1 MRIVKLAP
9 KVADRIAAGEVVER
23 PASVVKELVENS
35 IDAGASAVQVEIAG
49 GGLELISV
57 SDDGCAMSPEDAAL
71 AFERHATSK
80 ISQAEDLFSIVT
92 LGFRGEALPSVASVA
107 KVRLVTRERGA
118 AMGTVV
124 TAEGSVVSKPAAIG
138 APEGT
143 TVTVRDLFYNTPARL
158 KYLRSIAAETRRVI
172 ESAGRL
178 ALAHPEVSFS
188 LQVDGR
194 NVLSTPRGGSLIDAA
209 AAVLG
214 VELARSMAPVDKTT
228 HGISVR
234 GLAGPGDCAKSS
246 RDVQHVLVNGRPV
259 SCKTVWAAID
269 RAYDRSTPPG
279 KKAPAVLSIA
289 LDPSSVDVNVHPAK
303 SEVRFASESEVYSA
317 VYAAVSAALRSMDAM
332 PDIGS
337 KMRDGGPGYGPSGV
351 AGWGSAGA
359 GGDRPGRAG
368 AARLWPSIAADRRD
382 GTAYGDGRQ
391 SDRFMGGSMGPGQGE
406 HGRGGEGGVDGGVG
420 VDGEVGGDG
429 AAEGAADGACEY
441 RDSVTV
447 IGQLAATYI
456 LAQSDE
462 GLLIIDQHVAH
473 EAVLVD
479 TYRRQL
485 ASAQSGTSTQLL
497 LSPEL
502 VQLGAADTDLVA
514 RHQSTLAR
522 MGFEADV
529 FGGSSVLVR
538 GIPLAAAGMAP
549 EEALG
554 AAVEGIA
561 AAPAEADLE
570 SLADHVAVSLA
581 CHSAVKAGARLH
593 EDEMES
599 LVAALFRCEN
609 PMRCPHGRPIVLT
622 ISKQSLERSFGRR

>member
-1 MRIVKLAP
+1 MRILKLAP
-9 KVADRIAAGEVVER
+9 EVADRIAAGEVVER
-23 PASVVKELVENS
+23 PASVLKELVENS
-35 IDAGASAVQVEIAG
+35 IDAGASAVRIEIAG

-57 SDDGCAMSPEDAAL
+57 SDDGCGMSREDACL

-80 ISQAEDLFSIVT
+80 ISRAEDLFSIAT

-107 KVRLVTRERGA
+107 RVRLITRERGS

-124 TAEGSVVSKPAAIG
+124 TAEGSVLGEPSAIG

-158 KYLRSIAAETRRVI
+158 KYLRSVATETRRVI
-172 ESAGRL
+172 EAVGRL

-194 NVLSTPRGGSLIDAA
+194 NVLSTPQGGSLREAA

-228 HGISVR
+228 HGISVL

-269 RAYDRSTPPG
+269 RAYDRSAPPG
-279 KKAPAVLSIA
+279 KKAPVVLSISV
-289 LDPSSVDVNVHPAK
+289 DPSSVDVNVHPAK
-303 SEVRFASESEVYSA
+303 SEVRFASESDVYSA
-317 VYAAVSAALRSMDAM
+317 VYAAVSAALRFMDAA

-337 KMRDGGPGYGPSGV
+337 KMREGDLRELGVELGDDASSRDSAVGP
-351 AGWGSAGA
+351 
-359 GGDRPGRAG
+359 
-368 AARLWPSIAADRRD
+368 RLWPSIASDRRD
-382 GTAYGDGRQ
+382 GPAYGGVRQ
-391 SDRFMGGSMGPGQGE
+391 PDYDTSYGE
-406 HGRGGEGGVDGGVG
+406 NADHGRRA
-420 VDGEVGGDG
+420 G
-429 AAEGAADGACEY
+429 AVACG
-441 RDSVTV
+441 RSGPVTI
-447 IGQLAATYI
+447 IGQLAGAYI
-456 LAQSDE
+456 LAESDE

-473 EAVLVD
+473 ETVLVD

-485 ASAQSGTSTQLL
+485 SSESLGTPTQLL

-502 VQLGAADTDLVA
+502 VQLGAADTDLVG

-529 FGGSSVLVR
+529 FGATSVLVR
-538 GIPLAAAGMAP
+538 GIPIAAAGIAP
-549 EEALG
+549 GEALG

-561 AAPAEADLE
+561 AAPPEADPE
-570 SLADHVAVSLA
+570 SLADHIAVSLA
-581 CHSAVKAGARLH
+581 CHSALKAGAHLH
-593 EDEMES
+593 EEEMES
-599 LVAALFRCEN
+599 LVAALFSCEN
-609 PMRCPHGRPIVLT
+609 PMRCPHGRPIVVT
-622 ISKQSLERSFGRR
+622 ISRESLERSFGRR

>member
-1 MRIVKLAP
+1 MRILKLAP
-9 KVADRIAAGEVVER
+9 EVADRIAAGEVVER
-23 PASVVKELVENS
+23 PASVVKELVETS
-35 IDAGASAVQVEIAG
+35 IDAGAGVVRIEIAG

-57 SDDGCAMSPEDAAL
+57 SDDGCGMSREDAYL

-80 ISQAEDLFSIVT
+80 ISRAEDLFSIAT

-107 KVRLVTRERGA
+107 RVRLATRERGS

-124 TAEGSVVSKPAAIG
+124 TAEGSVLGEPSAIG

-158 KYLRSIAAETRRVI
+158 KYLRSVATETRRVI
-172 ESAGRL
+172 EAVGRL

-194 NVLSTPRGGSLIDAA
+194 NVLSTPQGGSLREAA

-228 HGISVR
+228 HGISVV

-269 RAYDRSTPPG
+269 RAYDRSAPPG
-279 KKAPAVLSIA
+279 KKAPVVLSISV
-289 LDPSSVDVNVHPAK
+289 DPSSVDVNVHPAK
-303 SEVRFASESEVYSA
+303 SEVRFASESDVYSA
-317 VYAAVSAALRSMDAM
+317 VYAAVSAALRSMDAV

-337 KMRDGGPGYGPSGV
+337 KMRESGQ
-351 AGWGSAGA
+351 AGWPSRDGSSS
-359 GGDRPGRAG
+359 DRLDRDGSSSDWSGRDDDVG
-368 AARLWPSIAADRRD
+368 HRLWPGVAADRQE
-382 GTAYGDGRQ
+382 GPAYG
-391 SDRFMGGSMGPGQGE
+391 GGGG
-406 HGRGGEGGVDGGVG
+406 GRGGAV
-420 VDGEVGGDG
+420 
-429 AAEGAADGACEY
+429 
-441 RDSVTV
+441 RI
-447 IGQLAATYI
+447 IGQLADVYI
-456 LAQSDE
+456 LAESDE

-473 EAVLVD
+473 ETVLVD

-485 ASAQSGTSTQLL
+485 SSAPSATRTQLL

-502 VQLGAADTDLVA
+502 VQLGAADTDLVG

-522 MGFEADV
+522 MGFDADV
-529 FGGSSVLVR
+529 FGEASVLVR
-538 GIPLAAAGMAP
+538 GIPMAAAGMAP
-549 EEALG
+549 GEALG

-561 AAPAEADLE
+561 AAPAEADSE
-570 SLADHVAVSLA
+570 SLADHIAVSLA
-581 CHSAVKAGARLH
+581 CHSAVKAGAHLH
-593 EDEMES
+593 KEEMES
-599 LVAALFRCEN
+599 LVAALFRSDN
-609 PMRCPHGRPIVLT
+609 PMRCPHGRPIVVT
-622 ISKQSLERSFGRR
+622 ISRESLERSFGRR

>member
-1 MRIVKLAP
+1 MRILKLP
-9 KVADRIAAGEVVER
+9 PQVADRIAAGEVVER

-35 IDAGASAVQVEIAG
+35 IDAGARAVRIGIAG
-49 GGLELISV
+49 GGLEMISV
-57 SDDGCAMSPEDAAL
+57 SDDGCGMNREDASL

-80 ISQAEDLFSIVT
+80 ISRAEDLFSIVT

-107 KVRLVTRERGA
+107 RVRLVTRERGA
-118 AMGTVV
+118 AIGTVV
-124 TAEGSVVSKPAAIG
+124 TAEGSVVSEPSAIG

-143 TVTVRDLFYNTPARL
+143 TIAVRDLFYNTPARL
-158 KYLRSIAAETRRVI
+158 KYLRSVATETRRVI
-172 ESAGRL
+172 EAVGRL

-188 LQVDGR
+188 LDVDGR
-194 NVLSTPRGGSLIDAA
+194 NALSTPQGGSLREAA

-214 VELARSMAPVDKTT
+214 VELARSMAPVDRTI
-228 HGISVR
+228 HGIAVR

-279 KKAPAVLSIA
+279 KKAPVVLSISV
-289 LDPSSVDVNVHPAK
+289 DPSSVDVNVHPAK
-303 SEVRFASESEVYSA
+303 SEVRFASESDVYSA
-317 VYAAVSAALRSMDAM
+317 VYGAVSAAVRSMDAV

-337 KMRDGGPGYGPSGV
+337 KLRE
-351 AGWGSAGA
+351 GA
-359 GGDRPGRAG
+359 VGD
-368 AARLWPSIAADRRD
+368 RLWPGVAADRPEGPVYAGDRRSGRD
-382 GTAYGDGRQ
+382 AGVDW
-391 SDRFMGGSMGPGQGE
+391 
-406 HGRGGEGGVDGGVG
+406 GRGV
-420 VDGEVGGDG
+420 G
-429 AAEGAADGACEY
+429 AAAYEPSSPVRIIDQRAG
-441 RDSVTV
+441 
-447 IGQLAATYI
+447 TYI
-456 LAQSDE
+456 LAESDE

-473 EAVLVD
+473 ETVLVD

-485 ASAQSGTSTQLL
+485 ASASSGVPIQLL

-529 FGGSSVLVR
+529 FGESSVLVR
-538 GIPLAAAGMAP
+538 GIPIAAAGMAP
-549 EEALG
+549 DEALG

-561 AAPAEADLE
+561 SAPVEADPQ

-581 CHSAVKAGARLH
+581 CHSAVKAGACLH
-593 EDEMES
+593 EEEMTS
-599 LVAALFRCEN
+599 LVAALFRCDN
-609 PMRCPHGRPIVLT
+609 PMRCPHGRPIIVT
-622 ISKQSLERSFGRR
+622 ISKESLERSFGRR

>member
-1 MRIVKLAP
+1 MRILKLP
-9 KVADRIAAGEVVER
+9 PQVADRIAAGEVVER

-35 IDAGASAVQVEIAG
+35 IDAGARAVRIGIAG
-49 GGLELISV
+49 GGLEMISV
-57 SDDGCAMSPEDAAL
+57 SDDGCGMNREDASL

-80 ISQAEDLFSIVT
+80 ISRAEDLFSIVT

-107 KVRLVTRERGA
+107 RVRLVTRERGA
-118 AMGTVV
+118 AIGTVV
-124 TAEGSVVSKPAAIG
+124 TAEGSVVSEPSAIG

-143 TVTVRDLFYNTPARL
+143 TIAVRDLFYNTPARL
-158 KYLRSIAAETRRVI
+158 KYLRSVATETRRVI
-172 ESAGRL
+172 EAVGRL

-188 LQVDGR
+188 LDVDGR
-194 NVLSTPRGGSLIDAA
+194 NALSTPQGGSLREAA

-214 VELARSMAPVDKTT
+214 VELARSMAPVDRTI
-228 HGISVR
+228 HGIAVR

-279 KKAPAVLSIA
+279 KKAPVVLSISV
-289 LDPSSVDVNVHPAK
+289 DPSSVDVNVHPAK
-303 SEVRFASESEVYSA
+303 SEVRFASESDVYSA
-317 VYAAVSAALRSMDAM
+317 VYGAVSAAVRSMDAV

-337 KMRDGGPGYGPSGV
+337 KLREGERRGLGLELGHDASSRD
-351 AGWGSAGA
+351 SAV
-359 GGDRPGRAG
+359 GD
-368 AARLWPSIAADRRD
+368 RLWPGVAADRPEGPAYAGDRRSGRD
-382 GTAYGDGRQ
+382 ADV
-391 SDRFMGGSMGPGQGE
+391 DWDWDW
-406 HGRGGEGGVDGGVG
+406 GRGV
-420 VDGEVGGDG
+420 G
-429 AAEGAADGACEY
+429 AAACEPSSPV
-441 RDSVTV
+441 RI
-447 IGQLAATYI
+447 IGQLAGTYI
-456 LAQSDE
+456 LAESDE

-473 EAVLVD
+473 ETVLVD

-485 ASAQSGTSTQLL
+485 ASASSGVPIQLL

-529 FGGSSVLVR
+529 FGESSVLVR
-538 GIPLAAAGMAP
+538 GIPIAAAGMAP
-549 EEALG
+549 NEALG

-561 AAPAEADLE
+561 AAPVEADPQ

-581 CHSAVKAGARLH
+581 CHSAVKAGACLH
-593 EDEMES
+593 EEEMTS
-599 LVAALFRCEN
+599 LVAALFRCDN
-609 PMRCPHGRPIVLT
+609 PMRCPHGRPIIVT
-622 ISKQSLERSFGRR
+622 ISKESLERSFGRR

>member
-1 MRIVKLAP
+1 MRILKLAP
-9 KVADRIAAGEVVER
+9 EVADRIAAGEVVER
-23 PASVVKELVENS
+23 PASVMKELVENS
-35 IDAGASAVQVEIAG
+35 IDAGASAVRIEIAG

-57 SDDGCAMSPEDAAL
+57 SDDGCGMSREDACL

-80 ISQAEDLFSIVT
+80 ISRAEDLFSIVT

-107 KVRLVTRERGA
+107 RVRLVTRERGS

-124 TAEGSVVSKPAAIG
+124 TAEGSALGEPSAIG

-158 KYLRSIAAETRRVI
+158 KYLRSVARETRRVI
-172 ESAGRL
+172 EAVGRL

-194 NVLSTPRGGSLIDAA
+194 NVLSTPQGGSLLEAA

-214 VELARSMAPVDKTT
+214 VELARSMAPVNKTT
-228 HGISVR
+228 QGIGVL

-269 RAYDRSTPPG
+269 RAYDRSVPPG
-279 KKAPAVLSIA
+279 KKAPVVLSISV
-289 LDPSSVDVNVHPAK
+289 DPTSVDVNVHPAK
-303 SEVRFASESEVYSA
+303 SEVRFASESDVYSA
-317 VYAAVSAALRSMDAM
+317 VYAAVSAALRSMDAA

-337 KMRDGGPGYGPSGV
+337 KMREGEPRGRGVELEDAASSGDSA
-351 AGWGSAGA
+351 AG
-359 GGDRPGRAG
+359 
-368 AARLWPSIAADRRD
+368 ARLWPSIAADRRE
-382 GTAYGDGRQ
+382 GPAYGGGRLPNG
-391 SDRFMGGSMGPGQGE
+391 DADYDYGDHGGRSGP
-406 HGRGGEGGVDGGVG
+406 V
-420 VDGEVGGDG
+420 
-429 AAEGAADGACEY
+429 
-441 RDSVTV
+441 SI
-447 IGQLAATYI
+447 IGQLAGVYI
-456 LAQSDE
+456 LAESDE

-473 EAVLVD
+473 ETVLVD

-485 ASAQSGTSTQLL
+485 SSDTRTQLL

-502 VQLGAADTDLVA
+502 VQLGAGDTDLVG

-529 FGGSSVLVR
+529 FGATSVLVR
-538 GIPLAAAGMAP
+538 GIPMAAADMAP
-549 EEALG
+549 GEALG

-561 AAPAEADLE
+561 AAPPEADPE
-570 SLADHVAVSLA
+570 SLADHIAVSLA
-581 CHSAVKAGARLH
+581 CHSAVKAGAHLH
-593 EDEMES
+593 KEEMES

-609 PMRCPHGRPIVLT
+609 PMRCPHGRPIVVT
-622 ISKQSLERSFGRR
+622 ISRESLERSFGRR

>member
-1 MRIVKLAP
+1 MHILKLAP
-9 KVADRIAAGEVVER
+9 EVADRIAAGEVVER

-35 IDAGASAVQVEIAG
+35 IDAGASAVRIEIAG

-57 SDDGCAMSPEDAAL
+57 SDDGCGMSREDACL

-80 ISQAEDLFSIVT
+80 ISRAEDLFSIAT

-107 KVRLVTRERGA
+107 RVRLATRERGSA
-118 AMGTVV
+118 VGTVV
-124 TAEGSVVSKPAAIG
+124 TCEGSVLGEPSATG

-158 KYLRSIAAETRRVI
+158 KYLRSVATETRRVI
-172 ESAGRL
+172 EAVGRL
-178 ALAHPEVSFS
+178 ALAHPEVSLS

-194 NVLSTPRGGSLIDAA
+194 NVLSTPQGGSLREAA

-228 HGISVR
+228 HGVGVV
-234 GLAGPGDCAKSS
+234 GLAGPGDCAKSG

-269 RAYDRSTPPG
+269 RAYDRSVPPG
-279 KKAPAVLSIA
+279 KKAPVVLSIGV
-289 LDPSSVDVNVHPAK
+289 DPSSVDVNVHPAK
-303 SEVRFASESEVYSA
+303 SEVRFASESDVYSA
-317 VYAAVSAALRSMDAM
+317 VYAAVSAALRSMDAA

-337 KMRDGGPGYGPSGV
+337 KMRE
-351 AGWGSAGA
+351 
-359 GGDRPGRAG
+359 GDRRGLGAEPGDDASSREG
-368 AARLWPSIAADRRD
+368 AVGARLWPSMAADRPE
-382 GTAYGDGRQ
+382 GLAYGSRRQLDRDTSCGENTDHSRGAGAVACGR
-391 SDRFMGGSMGPGQGE
+391 SGP
-406 HGRGGEGGVDGGVG
+406 V
-420 VDGEVGGDG
+420 
-429 AAEGAADGACEY
+429 
-441 RDSVTV
+441 SI
-447 IGQLAATYI
+447 IGQFAGAYI
-456 LAQSDE
+456 LAESDE

-473 EAVLVD
+473 ETVLVD

-485 ASAQSGTSTQLL
+485 SSASLDTPTQLL

-502 VQLGAADTDLVA
+502 VQLGAADTDLVG

-529 FGGSSVLVR
+529 FGATSVLVR
-538 GIPLAAAGMAP
+538 GIPMAAAGIAP
-549 EEALG
+549 GEALG

-561 AAPAEADLE
+561 AAPPEADPE
-570 SLADHVAVSLA
+570 SLADHIAVSLA
-581 CHSAVKAGARLH
+581 CHSALKAGAHLH
-593 EDEMES
+593 EEEMES

-609 PMRCPHGRPIVLT
+609 PMRCPHGRPIVVT
-622 ISKQSLERSFGRR
+622 IARDSLERSFGRR